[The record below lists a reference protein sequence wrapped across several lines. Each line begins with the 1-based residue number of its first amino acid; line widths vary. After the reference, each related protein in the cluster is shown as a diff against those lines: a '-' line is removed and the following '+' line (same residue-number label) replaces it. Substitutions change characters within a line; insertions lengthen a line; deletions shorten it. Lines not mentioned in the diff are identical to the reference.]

1 MGFLIILSLF
11 ILIAIYFLISFNEKE
26 ALFTNF
32 RLAFVKASLIITLFV
47 VLITEFLS
55 SFNSLTAQSVQ
66 LLWFLLL
73 YISVVFLFH
82 RAFKTKLSINEF
94 HLERLLY
101 IKKSIAFQLSALSVC
116 TILIGLFLVDLTI
129 TNNYDSYTYHLP
141 KVEHWIQNKNVD
153 FFPTNNVRQL
163 YLAPFSEYFILNLK
177 LLSGGIIFNNFV
189 QYFAMLNCLVL
200 ASLTAKSFELNFKQ
214 QFMASVIALTIP
226 MGLLQSTTT
235 QTDYLESFFLIA
247 FVFFGLSLVK
257 SEKIKSGD
265 VFFLCISFA
274 IGILTKSTFYIFGFP
289 FALLFGLSLMK
300 LLRWKSIYILI
311 SVVFTFLLLNIPF
324 LSRNYQQFGSPLGP
338 KKSTP
343 YYLSN
348 LNESFGIK
356 ETLSNGIKN
365 IGLHLAL
372 PSNAY
377 NLFVT
382 SLITLFHNYIG
393 YPLNAKATTWFTIPY
408 AISFNLHHDL
418 VGNYLHLML
427 FFAALII
434 MIFKIKSIN
443 KIVLKYAVSLLSGS
457 VLFALLLKWQPWQTR
472 LDLPLFVLI
481 APFVAYAF
489 ALLKNKYISGI
500 VYVLLLSMAIA
511 IVFICDP
518 VKPVFG
524 AHSIFKTDNRVYIF
538 NYDEAKQIEEK
549 LNKYKVSNVGLVL
562 CGDSWEWEY
571 WLLSQNKCFEY
582 VYFHKD
588 FINTPNFKPGFR
600 YKAIIIDDAY
610 LKEPVSDPLIY
621 NFFGNSG
628 KISEI
633 TNINEKITLVIY
645 KNEQELNV
653 FCN

>member
-324 LSRNYQQFGSPLGP
+324 LSRNYQQFGSPHP
-338 KKSTP
+338 DQK
-343 YYLSN
+343 
-348 LNESFGIK
+348 I
-356 ETLSNGIKN
+356 
-365 IGLHLAL
+365 
-372 PSNAY
+372 
-377 NLFVT
+377 
-382 SLITLFHNYIG
+382 YI
-393 YPLNAKATTWFTIPY
+393 
-408 AISFNLHHDL
+408 
-418 VGNYLHLML
+418 
-427 FFAALII
+427 
-434 MIFKIKSIN
+434 
-443 KIVLKYAVSLLSGS
+443 
-457 VLFALLLKWQPWQTR
+457 
-472 LDLPLFVLI
+472 
-481 APFVAYAF
+481 
-489 ALLKNKYISGI
+489 
-500 VYVLLLSMAIA
+500 
-511 IVFICDP
+511 
-518 VKPVFG
+518 
-524 AHSIFKTDNRVYIF
+524 
-538 NYDEAKQIEEK
+538 
-549 LNKYKVSNVGLVL
+549 
-562 CGDSWEWEY
+562 
-571 WLLSQNKCFEY
+571 
-582 VYFHKD
+582 
-588 FINTPNFKPGFR
+588 
-600 YKAIIIDDAY
+600 
-610 LKEPVSDPLIY
+610 
-621 NFFGNSG
+621 
-628 KISEI
+628 
-633 TNINEKITLVIY
+633 
-645 KNEQELNV
+645 
-653 FCN
+653 